1 MRRSPGPGGSILG
14 GGRRRRAVSRRW
26 RRSKIWKMP
35 AMHPICLSSSGASS
49 PNPPPPPPPPSTLAG
64 GISSSDSD
72 SSPITSSRTS
82 NCRAAQLRKPRSK
95 QRYVHYHFLWDAWD
109 EMWYGVSMACEC
121 HAGCREERERGGW
134 NKREG
139 WGIGGV
145 WVKACRWSMSSSRHP
160 RPNAAA
166 ALPATRAG
174 HACEGGLRSLLRGWA
189 CDRARTTTSPYHGHN
204 TILSNPLPQR
214 GYMVSIRF
222 LLTGLDYVLA
232 AAFVSPTFWIAKRRF
247 CCMKVALILISD

>member
-1 MRRSPGPGGSILG
+1 MCQWRANAMQGVVRRG
-14 GGRRRRAVSRRW
+14 
-26 RRSKIWKMP
+26 
-35 AMHPICLSSSGASS
+35 
-49 PNPPPPPPPPSTLAG
+49 
-64 GISSSDSD
+64 
-72 SSPITSSRTS
+72 
-82 NCRAAQLRKPRSK
+82 
-95 QRYVHYHFLWDAWD
+95 
-109 EMWYGVSMACEC
+109 
-121 HAGCREERERGGW
+121 RGGAEISGR
-134 NKREG
+134 NGGLVG
-139 WGIGGV
+139 WGGV

-222 LLTGLDYVLA
+222 LLTALDYVLA

-247 CCMKVALILISD
+247 WCMKVALILISD